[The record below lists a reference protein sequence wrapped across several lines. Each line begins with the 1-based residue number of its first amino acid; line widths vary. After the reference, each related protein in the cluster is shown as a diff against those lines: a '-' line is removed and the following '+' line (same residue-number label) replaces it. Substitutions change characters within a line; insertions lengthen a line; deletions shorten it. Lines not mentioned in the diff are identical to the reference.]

1 MFGKKQ
7 KPEVEPDGGLALD
20 GLTADQE
27 APVPSEEFRAAFE
40 AADNVIKGR
49 QEAEARALAE
59 AQEAAAHKRA
69 ADVGGRA
76 AAREGRRSSR
86 RAATLIAYVQGA
98 VAKLEC
104 IVTPDP
110 VAANVEPPTITAD
123 QVEIVV
129 KKPDGTILVEPVA
142 PQTAR
147 EPGDFEFYAAVFLD
161 QRRPGAPA
169 PGRAHL
175 RAVLAGLSSGAWPS
189 NPSARA
195 SGSGLTASDARA
207 TPSPA
212 RATAALTGSRSGR
225 RPRPSPHP
233 DGRRR
238 GRPHSSAPV
247 VGVSG
252 ALRSDRCRS
261 ITSTSV
267 VSPPESTT

>member
-169 PGRAHL
+169 
-175 RAVLAGLSSGAWPS
+175 
-189 NPSARA
+189 
-195 SGSGLTASDARA
+195 
-207 TPSPA
+207 
-212 RATAALTGSRSGR
+212 ALTGSRSGR